1 MAALIRFYDSSQT
14 YSIQMTD
21 GLRNIFIEK
30 IHLHI
35 LNHVKHL
42 QSGYHYQLNVLFQI
56 DHVNNAVKALSAH

>member
-1 MAALIRFYDSSQT
+1 
-14 YSIQMTD
+14 MTD
-21 GLRNIFIEK
+21 GLRYIFIEK

-56 DHVNNAVKALSAH
+56 EHVNNAVKALNAH